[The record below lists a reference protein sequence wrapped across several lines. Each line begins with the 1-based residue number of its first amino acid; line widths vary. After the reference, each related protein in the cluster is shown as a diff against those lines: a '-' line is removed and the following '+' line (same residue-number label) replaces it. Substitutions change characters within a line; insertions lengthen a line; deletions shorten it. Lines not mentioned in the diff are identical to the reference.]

1 VFLDLA
7 VKVAPDWRE
16 NERVLDDLGIEAGR
30 RKGTARPGRRSA
42 NRRR

>member
-1 VFLDLA
+1 M

-30 RKGTARPGRRSA
+30 RKGDGTSGGRRVWTRTDGPS
-42 NRRR
+42 R